1 MVKKIIFGQFMLVVL
16 AGCSNVSSVYK
27 MDQQGTGRSSMPYTP
42 QYYNCYWNNINA
54 GRSSS
59 QATSTNNIAQFR
71 SHATLN
77 NANINMSAMS
87 NSQATY
93 VSNGA
98 QNDHVSQNA
107 NCTPQS
113 FNFNSWC
120 NHANFW
126 NNVNAGSSSSQAAS
140 NNNIVQFGN
149 EARLNNVNMD
159 MGAISSSATYASNIF
174 QPYND
179 HINGHARSSSSR
191 NACPDGMPGSLNVGM
206 GTTNMLHS
214 NSNTAVAVAQS
225 AVYSSSCDHSTK

>member
-1 MVKKIIFGQFMLVVL
+1 MEKRIIFRQIILVSL
-16 AGCSNVSSVYK
+16 AGCSNGSIVYK
-27 MDQQGTGRSSMPYTP
+27 MDQQREGKANTTNPNTN
-42 QYYNCYWNNINA
+42 QYYN
-54 GRSSS
+54 S
-59 QATSTNNIAQFR
+59 
-71 SHATLN
+71 
-77 NANINMSAMS
+77 
-87 NSQATY
+87 
-93 VSNGA
+93 
-98 QNDHVSQNA
+98 
-107 NCTPQS
+107 
-113 FNFNSWC
+113 
-120 NHANFW
+120 FW

-159 MGAISSSATYASNIF
+159 MGAISSSATYVSNIF

-191 NACPDGMPGSLNVGM
+191 NTCPDGMPGPSNSRAKITNMLTRGSIIQCPDGMPGSRNARAKITNMLTRDSITQCSDGMPRSLNVGM